1 LRVISWVPEKILAG
15 YYPLLVGFERRK
27 NREREIG

>member
-1 LRVISWVPEKILAG
+1 LKISWTPEKIFAD

-27 NREREIG
+27 NRERGIG